1 MKNLKK
7 LILGIGIVGIIFSGS
22 ILADSE
28 INNEDEKLSQDY
40 INYLNLSDE
49 EKQKVEI
56 IPEKYD
62 VDYDEFFS
70 KYSDDNNNEDS
81 LPIDGSTTI
90 PTSFDLRKKFKI
102 NVENQGSEGNC
113 WIFATL
119 GAMRTHLA
127 LKNSLSVT
135 PNLSERHLDY
145 LTSNLYTDKNFLRE
159 QGAGGNF
166 TYSLRYFMNNDG
178 PVLESKVP
186 YSNSYST
193 AAELK
198 KLDAMTPD
206 YYVHKIVSF
215 PTIKVKNGLYYNGSK
230 QLTDAEVTTFR
241 NQVKKHIMNNGGVY
255 CSIRT
260 NSKFADSGNK
270 HYNQF
275 DDGSI
280 DRSECGGHAITII
293 GWDDNYSRNN
303 FYGAFKPK
311 KNGAWLVV
319 NNYGENWGY
328 NGTQW
333 ISYEDYRVNSD
344 LHGFLSVDKTLRK
357 VSQTFSNQKLYNAL
371 KKCYTDASYSV
382 TSNDTSK
389 TLSIIDLIDNVNTIN
404 VLNLSNLELTD
415 EDLNQ
420 LTTFS
425 FPKVN
430 RISVSSNKITTINSL
445 YKYRDA
451 TTLDIGYNNIS
462 SIGVVSQF
470 ENLATLTASSNN
482 ITNID
487 CLSSLQNLKTL
498 YISNNQIASYHLAD
512 TSKYSTF
519 NLLSQKLTFSNKLED
534 GSYEVAYPDVILRS
548 KDKDDKLYTPYGMKY
563 VGCKETSDG
572 KGILVDKTA
581 KEVYVFVK
589 GGNLG
594 STKFSITNYD
604 KLKKGDIN
612 KDGKV
617 DLLDVFL
624 SYNKNLKYAS
634 GSELKWEELILTDF
648 NGDEKVDLLDVYLV
662 YNKYLKESK

>member
-1 MKNLKK
+1 M
-7 LILGIGIVGIIFSGS
+7 
-22 ILADSE
+22 
-28 INNEDEKLSQDY
+28 
-40 INYLNLSDE
+40 
-49 EKQKVEI
+49 
-56 IPEKYD
+56 
-62 VDYDEFFS
+62 
-70 KYSDDNNNEDS
+70 
-81 LPIDGSTTI
+81 
-90 PTSFDLRKKFKI
+90 
-102 NVENQGSEGNC
+102 
-113 WIFATL
+113 
-119 GAMRTHLA
+119 
-127 LKNSLSVT
+127 
-135 PNLSERHLDY
+135 
-145 LTSNLYTDKNFLRE
+145 
-159 QGAGGNF
+159 
-166 TYSLRYFMNNDG
+166 
-178 PVLESKVP
+178 
-186 YSNSYST
+186 
-193 AAELK
+193 
-198 KLDAMTPD
+198 
-206 YYVHKIVSF
+206 
-215 PTIKVKNGLYYNGSK
+215 
-230 QLTDAEVTTFR
+230 
-241 NQVKKHIMNNGGVY
+241 
-255 CSIRT
+255 
-260 NSKFADSGNK
+260 
-270 HYNQF
+270 
-275 DDGSI
+275 
-280 DRSECGGHAITII
+280 
-293 GWDDNYSRNN
+293 
-303 FYGAFKPK
+303 
-311 KNGAWLVV
+311 
-319 NNYGENWGY
+319 
-328 NGTQW
+328 
-333 ISYEDYRVNSD
+333 
-344 LHGFLSVDKTLRK
+344 RK

-519 NLLSQKLTFSNKLED
+519 NLLSQKLTYSNKLED

-612 KDGKV
+612 KDSKV

>member
-40 INYLNLSDE
+40 IDYLNLSDE

-70 KYSDDNNNEDS
+70 KYSADNNDEDS

-90 PTSFDLRKKFKI
+90 PTSFDLRTKFKI
-102 NVENQGSEGNC
+102 NIENQGPEGNC

-145 LTSNLYTDKNFLRE
+145 LTSNLYTNKNFSRK

-166 TYSLRYFMNNDG
+166 TYSLRYFMNDDG

-206 YYVHKIVSF
+206 YYVHKTITF
-215 PTIKVKNGLYYNGSK
+215 PTVKVKQGVYYNGSK

-241 NQVKKHIMNNGGVY
+241 NRVKTHIMNNGGVY
-255 CSIRT
+255 CSVRT
-260 NSKFADSGNK
+260 NSKFADGANK

-275 DDGSI
+275 DDGTI
-280 DRSECGGHAITII
+280 DGSECGGHALTII
-293 GWDDNYSRNN
+293 GWDDNYSKDN

-311 KNGAWLVV
+311 KNGAWLAV
-319 NNYGENWGY
+319 NSYGENWGY
-328 NGTQW
+328 NGTLW
-333 ISYEDYRVNSD
+333 VSYEDYQANSLFSGFISVN
-344 LHGFLSVDKTLRK
+344 KTSKK
-357 VSQTFSNQKLYNAL
+357 VSQIFSNEKLYNAL
-371 KKCYTDASYSV
+371 KKCYTDASYPV
-382 TSNDTSK
+382 TSNDSSK
-389 TLSIIDLIDNVNTIN
+389 YLSIVDLIDNMNTIQS
-404 VLNLSNLELTD
+404 VRLGNLGLTD
-415 EDLNQ
+415 EDLSQ

-425 FPKVN
+425 FPHIY
-430 RISVSSNKITTINSL
+430 RIDLSSNKITTINSL
-445 YKYRDA
+445 YKYRDV
-451 TTLDIGYNNIS
+451 TNLDIGYNNIS

-470 ENLATLTASSNN
+470 ENLATLSASSNN

-519 NLLSQKLTFSNKLED
+519 NLLSQKLTYSNKLED

-581 KEVYVFVK
+581 NEVYVLVK
-589 GGNLG
+589 GGNLS

-612 KDGKV
+612 KDSKV

-634 GSELKWEELILTDF
+634 GSELKWEDSILTDL
-648 NGDEKVDLLDVYLV
+648 NSDEKVDLLDVYLV